1 MQPWY
6 NYCDFHRKQGWSCTS
21 IQQLQET
28 MCKIKTD
35 FLLPFVRDGVK
46 SQEHSLRPLCPKVAK
61 GFSCG
66 HLSGRDIMIF
76 QLETEARELFIS
88 LNSSPRCDEHI
99 KYHSSKKQI
108 NKIALH
114 EANLFSFPTI
124 TSWIVTWLQS
134 TLNLFPW
141 INYILHLAVQRQLTF
156 ERQG

>member
-46 SQEHSLRPLCPKVAK
+46 SQEHSLRPLCPVETVAK

-76 QLETEARELFIS
+76 QLETESRELFIS

-108 NKIALH
+108 NKLPCIKQICSVSPQLQVELSH
-114 EANLFSFPTI
+114 DFSQH
-124 TSWIVTWLQS
+124 WIS
-134 TLNLFPW
+134 FHGS
-141 INYILHLAVQRQLTF
+141 IISCI
-156 ERQG
+156 